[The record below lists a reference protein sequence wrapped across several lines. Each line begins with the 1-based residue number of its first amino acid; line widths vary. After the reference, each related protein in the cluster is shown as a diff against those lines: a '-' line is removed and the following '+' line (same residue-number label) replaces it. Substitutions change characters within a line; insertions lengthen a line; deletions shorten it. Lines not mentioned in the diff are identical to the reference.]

1 MEDDTKE
8 KLDWK
13 DYIAIIIA
21 LLETV
26 YLPIIILIF
35 ILFFAA
41 IVFTLLAH

>member
-1 MEDDTKE
+1 MQEGSKE

-13 DYIAIIIA
+13 DYLAIVIA
-21 LLETV
+21 LLETI

-41 IVFTLLAH
+41 IVFTLLVH